1 MIRTTITP
9 LNTDMHITI
18 PQEYVGKQIEL
29 LMYSIEEGKQKT
41 ESNDS
46 TLFNLLSNA
55 PEMKDEEYKL
65 FIEKQKHFNQW
76 K

>member
-9 LNTDMHITI
+9 LNTDLHITI

-41 ESNDS
+41 ESDDS
-46 TLFNLLSNA
+46 ALFNLLSNA

>member
-65 FIEKQKHFNQW
+65 FIEKQKHFNQ
-76 K
+76 

>member
-1 MIRTTITP
+1 
-9 LNTDMHITI
+9 
-18 PQEYVGKQIEL
+18 
-29 LMYSIEEGKQKT
+29 MYSIEEGKQKI